1 MADFYVLKALFQK
14 CCLFVDVSSQQRQLK
29 LGNRAFLAINQVER
43 KSLISKSN
51 KGSSQGHPTTIF
63 GRIPVRKTI

>member
-14 CCLFVDVSSQQRQLK
+14 CCLFMEVSSQQGLLK
-29 LGNRAFLAINQVER
+29 LENRAFLAINQVER

-51 KGSSQGHPTTIF
+51 KGS
-63 GRIPVRKTI
+63 

>member
-14 CCLFVDVSSQQRQLK
+14 CCLFVDVGSRQRQLK

>member
-51 KGSSQGHPTTIF
+51 KGS
-63 GRIPVRKTI
+63 